1 MFAVPSPLRRTVVV
15 LLVAA
20 VTFSLAG
27 LTGCGKEKEKNPYV
41 YTTLARVM
49 DGDTLSQNFL
59 FEIDP
64 PQLEYARG
72 DVGIVRDDHRLEFLV
87 GPDVEHNYATWT
99 DGRLDVQKRFSP
111 TPHLFMMGVR
121 RGEVF
126 TRVDSVEHYV
136 LPKVIKLTKQQLE
149 TPGAPLPDLNWKRL
163 STFENFLPKEDGDPL
178 IEVQSIVNNFVHVPR
193 HDLPEE
199 RRANPAPED
208 YAWYAVFPNA
218 TLRLV
223 DVGPGAEY
231 MLELLKTKNLP
242 LVGSFSLVDVAK
254 KYTERAKTY
263 GDLGHVCGTMK
274 INWFR
279 YGGAYI
285 KGDV

>member
-1 MFAVPSPLRRTVVV
+1 MHVAPSPLRRAAIV
-15 LLVAA
+15 LLVAL

-27 LTGCGKEKEKNPYV
+27 LTGCGKEKEVNPYV

-64 PQLEYARG
+64 PQLEYAKG
-72 DVGIVRDDHRLEFLV
+72 DVAIVRDEHRLEFLV
-87 GPDVEHNYATWT
+87 GPDVEHNYASWT

-111 TPHLFMMGVR
+111 TTHLFMMGVR

-126 TRVDSVEHYV
+126 TRVDSVESYV
-136 LPKVIKLTKQQLE
+136 LPKVIKLTKSQLE

-163 STFENFLPKEDGDPL
+163 STFKDFLPKDEGGEL
-178 IEVQSIVNNFVHVPR
+178 IQVQSMVTNFVHVPR
-193 HDLPEE
+193 HDLTEE
-199 RRANPAPED
+199 QRANPAPED
-208 YAWYAVFPNA
+208 YAWYAVFPKA
-218 TLRLV
+218 TLRIV
-223 DVGPGAEY
+223 DLGPGAEY
-231 MLELLKTKNLP
+231 MLEVLKTKNLP
-242 LVGSFSLVDVAK
+242 LIGSFSLKEVAE
-254 KYTERAKTY
+254 KYTERSKTY

-285 KGDV
+285 RGDV